1 MAANTDAI
9 DARGP
14 RFGQTLTGTL
24 ALAAFVLDAPLLV
37 GVLAAI
43 LGAGSVLG
51 YRWNL
56 WARTYKA
63 LVRPRLG
70 PPPELEH
77 PAPPRFATTLGF
89 VFLTLGAAI
98 LGPGAALAPAWLGW
112 SLVLAVSGLALFAAA
127 TGICVGCEIYVL
139 LQRWRGAAAPEVGT

>member
-1 MAANTDAI
+1 MGAAPDRV
-9 DARGP
+9 DVRGP
-14 RFGQTLTGTL
+14 RFGQALTGSL
-24 ALAAFVLDAPLLV
+24 ALAAFLLDQPLLV
-37 GVLAAI
+37 AGLAAV

-56 WARTYKA
+56 WARIYRA

-89 VFLTLGAAI
+89 VFLTLGAVV
-98 LGPGAALAPAWLGW
+98 LGPLAGIAAAWIGW
-112 SLVLAVSGLALFAAA
+112 SLVLAVAGLATFAAA
-127 TGICVGCEIYVL
+127 TDICVGCEIYVL
-139 LQRWRGAAAPEVGT
+139 LQRWRGAAEGVRT